1 MVAIG
6 NHGRPTQVTSGTLLT
21 THFKHNGRGERVW
34 VDNVGGTQLA
44 NFPDKTLHFDESGK
58 VLAEH
63 WPGGVMYEYLY
74 VDEVPVAFV
83 KYDGAI
89 GGGTGTVYY
98 YHSDHLNT
106 PRYATDA
113 TGTLVWAS
121 GFPGED
127 PFRPGSMSA
136 YGLNL
141 EPRLRFPGQYYQAE
155 TGAVYNYFRDY
166 DVVTGRY
173 LQSDPIGLEGGINT
187 YAYANSNPLRFT
199 DPYGLWTWPSPGD
212 VASYWG
218 QAIGGSG
225 DFGGA
230 YADQWR
236 ATNTIGGA
244 HNGWANQDVYFHC
257 RANCEAAQRG
267 PGGEDAAQCF
277 SDARENWD
285 EFWGQSSADTRR
297 DQSANRQGRNGG
309 SIGPGESC
317 QKICGSYRPGGSFP
331 AGW

>member
-74 VDEVPVAFV
+74 VDEVPVTFV
-83 KYDGAI
+83 KYNGTN

-113 TGTLVWAS
+113 AGTLVWAS

-166 DVVTGRY
+166 DPVAGRY
-173 LQSDPIGLEGGINT
+173 LQSDPIGLAGGVNT
-187 YAYANSNPLRFT
+187 YVYAENGPLKFADPQGLVAAAPSRGAGSSIADLLKPPSRRPTRDQRTGSNQCLKS
-199 DPYGLWTWPSPGD
+199 PS
-212 VASYWG
+212 
-218 QAIGGSG
+218 GGSG
-225 DFGGA
+225 EVCFLAPSGDQGNSCTYFCPISGEQIVIFKWDIGA
-230 YADQWR
+230 SKSSR
-236 ATNTIGGA
+236 CPP
-244 HNGWANQDVYFHC
+244 VY
-257 RANCEAAQRG
+257 
-267 PGGEDAAQCF
+267 
-277 SDARENWD
+277 
-285 EFWGQSSADTRR
+285 TR
-297 DQSANRQGRNGG
+297 D
-309 SIGPGESC
+309 
-317 QKICGSYRPGGSFP
+317 
-331 AGW
+331 

>member
-1 MVAIG
+1 MPVLNG

-21 THFKHNGRGERVW
+21 TQFKHNGRGERVW
-34 VDNVGGTQLA
+34 VDNVGGTYLPL
-44 NFPDKTLHFDESGK
+44 FPDKTLHFDESGR

-83 KYDGAI
+83 KYDGTN

-113 TGTLVWAS
+113 AGTLVWAS

-166 DVVTGRY
+166 DPVTGRY
-173 LQSDPIGLEGGINT
+173 LQADPIGLAGGLNT
-187 YAYANSNPLRFT
+187 YAYANNNSLRYT
-199 DPYGLWTWPSPGD
+199 DPFGLESISATFGGGLHYGTYGANASTSIGIDSKGKVCFQFTKCGQVGFGRLGSLGAGITASESDFCEGD
-212 VASYWG
+212 SFSEGPFAEAG
-218 QAIGGSG
+218 AGIGAGGSATEDTIG
-225 DFGGA
+225 SGSIAGLKGFAGGGA
-230 YADQWR
+230 
-236 ATNTIGGA
+236 
-244 HNGWANQDVYFHC
+244 
-257 RANCEAAQRG
+257 AAGKQY
-267 PGGEDAAQCF
+267 CT
-277 SDARENWD
+277 
-285 EFWGQSSADTRR
+285 TRTVCL
-297 DQSANRQGRNGG
+297 N
-309 SIGPGESC
+309 
-317 QKICGSYRPGGSFP
+317 
-331 AGW
+331 